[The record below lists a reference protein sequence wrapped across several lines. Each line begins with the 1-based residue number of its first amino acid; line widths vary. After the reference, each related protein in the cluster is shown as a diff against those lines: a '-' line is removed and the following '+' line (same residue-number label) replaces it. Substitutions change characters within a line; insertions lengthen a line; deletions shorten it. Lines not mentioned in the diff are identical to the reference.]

1 MKRFK
6 NKNVYKALIALLV
19 ILVISGPYYAFKQHE
34 EMKTT
39 PSYSLSLLQTA
50 IEEHDTKTFY
60 KHFDAKNF
68 FALAFD
74 NVIRPIVLP
83 PEVDTYN
90 DFFKDILDSIQQTF
104 ISSMETYTNYYIKT
118 GSTSTASKIENQNFA
133 KRFID
138 LTHIYNLKYQK
149 IESVKIDGKRALIT
163 VIAHN
168 KNLDKDFKVQFEMI
182 QLKDKTWKV
191 ISFANINSYLNEVQ
205 KVVKEKVTILNK
217 PLIKELE
224 KEVTLLSN
232 DYGFHTY
239 NRYGV
244 SHTIFYSPTYKFHSS
259 KTISS
264 LKAKVNFFDKKGTKI
279 FEQSY
284 ILSGPFSKNGIKSF
298 SFDWILNPYTK
309 RGQSLIK
316 LKKNDLTVKCQIN
329 KLEYQDGSTLALY
342 DDVPGNLDLEDEEF

>member
-6 NKNVYKALIALLV
+6 NKKVYKTLIALLV
-19 ILVISGPYYAFKQHE
+19 ILAIIGPYYAFKQHE

-39 PSYSLSLLQTA
+39 PSYSLSLIQTA
-50 IEEHDTKTFY
+50 IKEHDTKTFY
-60 KHFDAKNF
+60 QHFDTKSF

-118 GSTSTASKIENQNFA
+118 GSTSTARKIENQNFA

-149 IESVKIDGKRALIT
+149 IESVKIDGENALIT
-163 VIAHN
+163 LIAYN
-168 KNLDKDFKVQFEMI
+168 KNLDKDFKVQFEML
-182 QLKDKTWKV
+182 QLEDKTWKV
-191 ISFANINSYLNEVQ
+191 ISFANINSYLDEVQ
-205 KVVKEKVTILNK
+205 KNVKEKVAILNK
-217 PLIKELE
+217 PLIKELDE
-224 KEVTLLSN
+224 EVTLISN

-259 KTISS
+259 KTIST
-264 LKAKVNFFDKKGTKI
+264 LKAKVKYFNKKGKKV

-284 ILSGPFSKNGIKSF
+284 ILSGPFAKNGIKSF

-309 RGQSLIK
+309 KGQDLIK
-316 LKKNDLTVKCQIN
+316 LKKSDLTVKCQID
-329 KLEYQDGSTLALY
+329 KLEYKDGSTLALY
-342 DDVPGNLDLEDEEF
+342 TDVPRNLDLEDEEF